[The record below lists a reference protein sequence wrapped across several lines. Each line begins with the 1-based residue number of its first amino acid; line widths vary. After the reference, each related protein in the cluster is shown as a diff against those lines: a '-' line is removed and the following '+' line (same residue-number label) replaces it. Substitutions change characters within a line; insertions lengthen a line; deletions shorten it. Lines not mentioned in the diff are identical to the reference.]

1 MLQKQSGHKITF
13 VISLLWK
20 RSFRFSDFTR
30 KESNTVHYNSIR
42 RYYLDKP
49 ILAIFDSEERYAYGF
64 MEFISNKSNLPFQVH
79 VFTEPERF
87 FAYSKQEEIECLL
100 ISENVYQREVEA
112 LNIPHIIILSESS
125 DCLNKSLLHIHKYQ
139 SCEAIFREMMAYYTK
154 EAGHV
159 MSCVRTNTE
168 KMKIIGIYTPVGRCL
183 QTTFSFAL
191 GQILSKKAKVLYMN
205 FERYSGLEA
214 LLKRSFQYDISDLVY
229 YFQCAKEKLS
239 LRLSSIVENVHGLD
253 FVPPVQLYQSILGV
267 HGQQWIELFAE
278 IEKCSDYEYLILDL
292 TDGVAD
298 LWDILRSCTH
308 VYTITRGD
316 GVSLAKMDQYE
327 RGLRTMEYED
337 VLAKT
342 RKIEFPVF
350 KEIPIRFDELTYG
363 DLARYVKQYIIPDF
377 AGEEE

>member
-1 MLQKQSGHKITF
+1 
-13 VISLLWK
+13 
-20 RSFRFSDFTR
+20 
-30 KESNTVHYNSIR
+30 
-42 RYYLDKP
+42 
-49 ILAIFDSEERYAYGF
+49 
-64 MEFISNKSNLPFQVH
+64 
-79 VFTEPERF
+79 
-87 FAYSKQEEIECLL
+87 
-100 ISENVYQREVEA
+100 
-112 LNIPHIIILSESS
+112 
-125 DCLNKSLLHIHKYQ
+125 
-139 SCEAIFREMMAYYTK
+139 
-154 EAGHV
+154 
-159 MSCVRTNTE
+159 
-168 KMKIIGIYTPVGRCL
+168 MKIIGIYTPVGRCL

-239 LRLSSIVENVHGLD
+239 LRLSSIVENIHGLD

-363 DLARYVKQYIIPDF
+363 DLARYVKQYIISDEEAKENLRLTKIRDKIKSDYCKKNKIPLLRIKYTDF
-377 AGEEE
+377 NKIENILNRELKKYGIT

>member
-1 MLQKQSGHKITF
+1 
-13 VISLLWK
+13 
-20 RSFRFSDFTR
+20 
-30 KESNTVHYNSIR
+30 
-42 RYYLDKP
+42 
-49 ILAIFDSEERYAYGF
+49 
-64 MEFISNKSNLPFQVH
+64 
-79 VFTEPERF
+79 
-87 FAYSKQEEIECLL
+87 
-100 ISENVYQREVEA
+100 
-112 LNIPHIIILSESS
+112 
-125 DCLNKSLLHIHKYQ
+125 
-139 SCEAIFREMMAYYTK
+139 
-154 EAGHV
+154 
-159 MSCVRTNTE
+159 
-168 KMKIIGIYTPVGRCL
+168 
-183 QTTFSFAL
+183 
-191 GQILSKKAKVLYMN
+191 MN

-239 LRLSSIVENVHGLD
+239 LRLSSIVENIHGLD

-377 AGEEE
+377 VGEKEEGNE

>member
-1 MLQKQSGHKITF
+1 M
-13 VISLLWK
+13 
-20 RSFRFSDFTR
+20 
-30 KESNTVHYNSIR
+30 
-42 RYYLDKP
+42 DKP

-139 SCEAIFREMMAYYTK
+139 SCEAIFREVMAYYMK

-292 TDGVAD
+292 TDGVSD

-377 AGEEE
+377 AGEEEEGNE